1 MTNNENSPEQ
11 SGEQPK
17 PMPLWLDFLWFTA
30 RFLIISVVIIGAL
43 LISVYLIPIVIGVL
57 LFIWFIFK
65 STVGSKRRY

>member
-1 MTNNENSPEQ
+1 
-11 SGEQPK
+11 
-17 PMPLWLDFLWFTA
+17 MPLWLDFLWFTA

>member
-1 MTNNENSPEQ
+1 MADYRQPQEH

-17 PMPLWLDFLWFTA
+17 PMPLWLDFLWFFA
-30 RFLIISVVIIGAL
+30 KFLIVSAFLIGAL